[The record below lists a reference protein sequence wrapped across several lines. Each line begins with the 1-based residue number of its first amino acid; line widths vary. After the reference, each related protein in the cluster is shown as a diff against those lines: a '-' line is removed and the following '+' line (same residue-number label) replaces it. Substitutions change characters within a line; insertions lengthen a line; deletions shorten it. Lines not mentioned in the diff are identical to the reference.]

1 MANKQLRK
9 AMEFIRDDEA
19 LTGDLADTEAKALLD
34 WAEGQVTQWLTQFE
48 SVGGTAAW
56 KMLEPQLH
64 ALRLHLRQIARVAA
78 RSAEPA
84 LTLQTLLAQ
93 PYSLSQ
99 PVPPAAPTEP
109 PPPAAEPAPE
119 LPLAGDA
126 DRAPAALPTAEP
138 PPAAD
143 TEQSPETRPDD
154 EAPPQQPQP
163 RHHYIAE

>member
-84 LTLQTLLAQ
+84 LTIQTLLAQ

-99 PVPPAAPTEP
+99 PVPPTAPTE
-109 PPPAAEPAPE
+109 PPPAAEPAPQ

-126 DRAPAALPTAEP
+126 DRAPTAPLSAEP

-143 TEQSPETRPDD
+143 TEQPPETLPDD
-154 EAPPQQPQP
+154 ETPPQQSQP

>member
-84 LTLQTLLAQ
+84 LTIQTLLAQ

-99 PVPPAAPTEP
+99 PVPPAAPNE
-109 PPPAAEPAPE
+109 PPAAEPAPE

-126 DRAPAALPTAEP
+126 DRAPAAPLSAEP

-143 TEQSPETRPDD
+143 TEQPPETLPND
-154 EAPPQQPQP
+154 ETSPQQPQP